1 MPPRGVAGP
10 SLAQPGLALSG
21 RPRSPLLSPP
31 CLLQARDFLLEEQ
44 ARGPRLISFPAEI
57 PRAPGSESQGA
68 ALALST
74 CVLPGPSSS
83 MRWGHG
89 EPPRGQVEVDSQP
102 RVGHCPALVCP
113 PRSEPGGVFCPT
125 RQTGRKA
132 VTSCSAAESP
142 GPRQRRARVLWQ
154 LGARLWQTRVPGF
167 SFPCVWSVN
176 VPVQGSPLSGVQRST

>member
-1 MPPRGVAGP
+1 MVPPRGVAGP

-57 PRAPGSESQGA
+57 PRAPGSKSQGA
-68 ALALST
+68 ALARST

-89 EPPRGQVEVDSQP
+89 EPPRGQVGAA
-102 RVGHCPALVCP
+102 VGSGLPA
-113 PRSEPGGVFCPT
+113 PG
-125 RQTGRKA
+125 R
-132 VTSCSAAESP
+132 
-142 GPRQRRARVLWQ
+142 
-154 LGARLWQTRVPGF
+154 
-167 SFPCVWSVN
+167 
-176 VPVQGSPLSGVQRST
+176 PLSGSGLPAAV